1 MVEEVGILDK
11 SSNNSNNTV
20 EVISTLKDSRIMV
33 LRLNS
38 HSNHN
43 TEEEVEV
50 TSIMKVPSLIIT
62 EEVTISLHGMGV
74 KNQHITVEVDG
85 KVEVVLVAEVEEGMV
100 EEVDS
105 LKNHGKRNLE
115 EIVAE
120 DITEVGLE
128 VVGKIKT
135 AINKIFKK
143 VSKNKVLSLSV
154 KNLKRKQLFSS
165 SLPMTI
171 SM

>member
-1 MVEEVGILDK
+1 
-11 SSNNSNNTV
+11 
-20 EVISTLKDSRIMV
+20 
-33 LRLNS
+33 
-38 HSNHN
+38 
-43 TEEEVEV
+43 
-50 TSIMKVPSLIIT
+50 
-62 EEVTISLHGMGV
+62 MGV

-120 DITEVGLE
+120 DITEAGMV

>member
-1 MVEEVGILDK
+1 MGISDK
-11 SSNNSNNTV
+11 SSSNSNNMV
-20 EVISTLKDSRIMV
+20 EVISTRKDSRIMA
-33 LRLNS
+33 LRRNS
-38 HSNHN
+38 HSNRN
-43 TEEEVEV
+43 MVEEVEV
-50 TSIMKVPSLIIT
+50 TSIMKVHSPIT
-62 EEVTISLHGMGV
+62 MGEVTISLLGMEV
-74 KNQHITVEVDG
+74 KNHHITVEVDG
-85 KVEVVLVAEVEEGMV
+85 RVEVVLVEEVEEGMV

-120 DITEVGLE
+120 DITEVGME
-128 VVGKIKT
+128 VGKIKT

-154 KNLKRKQLFSS
+154 KNLKRRQLFSS
-165 SLPMTI
+165 SLQMTI

>member
-1 MVEEVGILDK
+1 MV
-11 SSNNSNNTV
+11 
-20 EVISTLKDSRIMV
+20 
-33 LRLNS
+33 
-38 HSNHN
+38 
-43 TEEEVEV
+43 EEVEV
-50 TSIMKVPSLIIT
+50 TSIMKVHSPIT
-62 EEVTISLHGMGV
+62 MEEVTISLLGMEV
-74 KNQHITVEVDG
+74 KNHHITVEVDG
-85 KVEVVLVAEVEEGMV
+85 RVEVVLVEEVEEGMV

-120 DITEVGLE
+120 DITEVGMV